1 MSPGQVDLSKRL
13 RKYLQQNRLAD
24 HARLPPERELADT
37 LGVTRNRL
45 RGVLRRMAAQGE
57 IWRHVGKGTFI
68 GRRPLEAA
76 PHNGAMVLTSP
87 REVIDARLI
96 FEPTLAR
103 LAAFN
108 ATSADVRE
116 MQLCL
121 DKMSGGPAW
130 PAWASWDGRLHR
142 AIAKASGNA
151 LLLAMFDTLQLYR
164 NRDVFRMLDR
174 PFQGTDMA
182 SRDHAAVV
190 DAIRERDSRRAEAA
204 MRKHILSLRHAIF
217 GD

>member
-1 MSPGQVDLSKRL
+1 MSPGQIELSKRL
-13 RKYLQQNRLAD
+13 RKYLQQNRLTD

-45 RGVLRRMAAQGE
+45 RGVLRRMATQGE

-68 GRRPLEAA
+68 GRRPLET
-76 PHNGAMVLTSP
+76 PHNGSAMVLTSP

-96 FEPTLAR
+96 FEPMLAR

-121 DKMSGGPAW
+121 DKMAAGAAW

-142 AIAKASGNA
+142 AIARASGNA